1 MAVSAI
7 AVACFIAG
15 LVIGSAV
22 VVVAAWMW
30 VESEEGR
37 KAAALA
43 DAHRRIRDLEIEA
56 LRDLTTT
63 VERFQT
69 GGDHRGD
76 VVDADVIDLPDRQDE
91 S

>member
-1 MAVSAI
+1 MAVPAI

-15 LVIGSAV
+15 LVTGSAMV
-22 VVVAAWMW
+22 VVFAWMW
-30 VESEEGR
+30 TESEEGR

-56 LRDLTTT
+56 LRDMTTT

-69 GGDHRGD
+69 GEVH
-76 VVDADVIDLPDRQDE
+76 DADVIDLPDRQDE